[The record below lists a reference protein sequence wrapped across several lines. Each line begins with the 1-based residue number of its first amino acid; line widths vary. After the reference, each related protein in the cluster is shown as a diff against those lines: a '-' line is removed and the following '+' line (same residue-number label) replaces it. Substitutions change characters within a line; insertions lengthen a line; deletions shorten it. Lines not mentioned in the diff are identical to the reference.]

1 MAKVTQNIISPIHVN
16 EDGSTYI
23 SLDGKAFLV
32 RENEITEA
40 EITKAPNEFKNLV
53 IALDKFKVT
62 NEGVA
67 WYHGI
72 SRFRFQKED
81 NKFFISNSEVLG
93 ESFKNHLLATGL
105 VSYSLNPMIDLFENA
120 AKNHDKFVSL
130 EFATKISTGSIQC
143 YVMEQNEN
151 FFVYKINQANK
162 IYKFEKMTAGECF
175 DYVKEQTGHQLVM
188 ASELLEGERAKA
200 AETHKK
206 VEILEQMIA
215 FLKDQR
221 GIIAEADKSI
231 EEIKEADTL
240 INSEI
245 KRLEEEI
252 SKIKEGNEGEGNE
265 PEELEDE
272 TKEVDSDEA
281 REKESEEADKEV
293 PEDEGEEGAKEV
305 AEKEE
310 VEEAEE
316 EEVEEAEEEE
326 VEEAAEKKTN
336 EAELEEDHVDRT
348 DGYVPGTLKY
358 GTENHAEGTEI
369 KVDAEGYT
377 TSGQDESITVFIGDS
392 PIKVTK
398 REIALADTET
408 I

>member
-16 EDGSTYI
+16 ENGSTYI

-32 RENEITEA
+32 KENEITEA
-40 EITKAPNEFKNLV
+40 EMTKAPNEFKNLV
-53 IALDKFKVT
+53 VALDKFKVT

-72 SRFRFQKED
+72 SRFRYNKEN
-81 NKFFISNSEVLG
+81 NKFFISNSEVLS

-130 EFATKISTGSIQC
+130 EFASKISTGTIHC
-143 YVMEQNEN
+143 YVMEQNGN
-151 FFVYKINQANK
+151 FFVYKINEANK

-175 DYVKEQTGHQLVM
+175 DYVKEQTGHELVM
-188 ASELLEGERAKA
+188 ASELLEGERAQA

-221 GIIAEADKSI
+221 GVIAEADKSI

-252 SKIKEGNEGEGNE
+252 SKVEETKNEGEGNE
-265 PEELEDE
+265 PEELKDE

-281 REKESEEADKEV
+281 REELGEEADKDK

-305 AEKEE
+305 AEK
-310 VEEAEE
+310 
-316 EEVEEAEEEE
+316 
-326 VEEAAEKKTN
+326 KTN
-336 EAELEEDHVDRT
+336 EAELGEDHVDRA
-348 DGYVPGTLKY
+348 DGYVPGTLKF
-358 GTENHAEGTEI
+358 GIENHAEGTEV

-377 TSGQDESITVFIGDS
+377 TSGNDESITVFIGDN
-392 PIKVTK
+392 PVKVTK
-398 REIALADTET
+398 REVALADTET

>member
-16 EDGSTYI
+16 EDGSSYI
-23 SLDGKAFLV
+23 ALDGKAFLV
-32 RENEITEA
+32 KENEITEA
-40 EITKAPNEFKNLV
+40 EITTAPNEFKNLV

-72 SRFRFQKED
+72 SRFRYNKED
-81 NKFFISNSEVLG
+81 NKFFISNSEVLS

-130 EFATKISTGSIQC
+130 DFATKISTGTIKC
-143 YVMEQNEN
+143 YVMEQNGN
-151 FFVYKINQANK
+151 FFVYRINESNK
-162 IYKFEKMTAGECF
+162 IYKFQKMTPAECF
-175 DYVKEQTGHQLVM
+175 DYVKENTGHQLVM
-188 ASELLEGERAKA
+188 ASELLEGERAKV

-252 SKIKEGNEGEGNE
+252 SKVEESCDACNEEPCVCEVKEGNEGEGNE

-272 TKEVDSDEA
+272 TTEVDSDEA
-281 REKESEEADKEV
+281 REKEGEEADKEV

-305 AEKEE
+305 AEK
-310 VEEAEE
+310 
-316 EEVEEAEEEE
+316 
-326 VEEAAEKKTN
+326 KTN
-336 EAELEEDHVDRT
+336 EAELEEDHVSRT
-348 DGYVPGTLKY
+348 DGYVPGILKY
-358 GTENHAEGTEI
+358 GIENHAEGTEI

-377 TSGQDESITVFIGDS
+377 TSGQDESITVFIGDA

-398 REIALADTET
+398 REISLADTET

>member
-16 EDGSTYI
+16 EDESTYI

-32 RENEITEA
+32 KENEITEA
-40 EITKAPNEFKNLV
+40 EMTSAPNEFKNLV
-53 IALDKFKVT
+53 VALDKFKVT

-72 SRFRFQKED
+72 SRFRYNKED
-81 NKFFISNSEVLG
+81 NKFFISNSEVLS

-130 EFATKISTGSIQC
+130 EFASKISNKNIHC
-143 YVMEQNEN
+143 YVMEQNGN
-151 FFVYKINQANK
+151 FFVYKINESNK
-162 IYKFEKMTAGECF
+162 IYKFEKMTASECF
-175 DYVKEQTGHQLVM
+175 DYVKEQTGHELIM
-188 ASELLEGERAKA
+188 ASELLEGERAQA

-206 VEILEQMIA
+206 IEILEQMIA

-221 GIIAEADKSI
+221 GVIAEADKSI

-252 SKIKEGNEGEGNE
+252 LKIEEAKNEGEGND
-265 PEELEDE
+265 PVELEDE
-272 TKEVDSDEA
+272 TNEVDSDEA
-281 REKESEEADKEV
+281 REELGEEADKEV

-305 AEKEE
+305 AEK
-310 VEEAEE
+310 
-316 EEVEEAEEEE
+316 
-326 VEEAAEKKTN
+326 KTN
-336 EAELEEDHVDRT
+336 EAELEEDHVSRT
-348 DGYVPGTLKY
+348 NGYVPGTLKFGIEKY
-358 GTENHAEGTEI
+358 AEGTEV

-377 TSGQDESITVFIGDS
+377 TSGQDESITVFVGDT
-392 PIKVTK
+392 PVKVTK
-398 REIALADTET
+398 REVALADTET

>member
-16 EDGSTYI
+16 ENGSTYI
-23 SLDGKAFLV
+23 SLDNKAFLV
-32 RENEITEA
+32 TENEITEA
-40 EITKAPNEFKNLV
+40 EMTSAPNEFRNLV
-53 IALDKFKVT
+53 IALDKFKIT

-72 SRFRFQKED
+72 SRFRYNKED
-81 NKFFISNSEVLG
+81 SKFFISNSEVLG

-130 EFATKISTGSIQC
+130 EFATKISAGTIKC
-143 YVMEQNEN
+143 YVMEQNGN
-151 FFVYKINQANK
+151 FFVYKINEANK

-175 DYVKEQTGHQLVM
+175 DYVKEQTGHELVM
-188 ASELLEGERAKA
+188 ASELLEGERAQA

-221 GIIAEADKSI
+221 GVIAEADKSI

-252 SKIKEGNEGEGNE
+252 SKIEEGNEGEGNE

-281 REKESEEADKEV
+281 REEEGEEADKEV

-305 AEKEE
+305 AEK
-310 VEEAEE
+310 
-316 EEVEEAEEEE
+316 
-326 VEEAAEKKTN
+326 KTN
-336 EAELEEDHVDRT
+336 EAELGEERVDRT
-348 DGYVPGTLKY
+348 DGYVPGTLKF
-358 GTENHAEGTEI
+358 GIENHAEGTEI

-392 PIKVTK
+392 PVKVTK